1 MSKFYETPQLDIRK
15 YSLSEVTYT
24 VSTPEVGGG
33 TDKPNLDDDDVV
45 DPFA

>member
-1 MSKFYETPQLDIRK
+1 MSKFYESPQIEIRK
-15 YSLSEVTYT
+15 YNFADVTYT

-33 TDKPNLDDDDVV
+33 NENPDLNDDDLY